1 MWANNKSCCKG
12 RGVVKEYKE
21 RFKGEEKSAGID
33 FCMLASHK
41 DTLIESFFKC
51 GSLAICEKGKRLLR
65 FELF

>member
-33 FCMLASHK
+33 FCMLA
-41 DTLIESFFKC
+41 
-51 GSLAICEKGKRLLR
+51 GLAQGY
-65 FELF
+65 FD